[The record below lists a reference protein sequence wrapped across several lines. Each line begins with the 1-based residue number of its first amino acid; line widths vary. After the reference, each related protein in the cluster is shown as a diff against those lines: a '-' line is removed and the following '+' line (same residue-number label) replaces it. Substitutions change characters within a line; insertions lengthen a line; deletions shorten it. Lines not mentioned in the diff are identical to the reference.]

1 MADPLDWLRSNMP
14 SFTPEAK
21 ELAKARLEDCKACPQ
36 LVRATGQCRECGCM
50 MPVKVFFRNAQCPL
64 GKWGKVE

>member
-50 MPVKVFFRNAQCPL
+50 MLVKVFFRNAKCPL
-64 GKWGKVE
+64 GKWGEAE

>member
-21 ELAKARLEDCKACPQ
+21 ELAKARLEDCKAC
-36 LVRATGQCRECGCM
+36 
-50 MPVKVFFRNAQCPL
+50 NAKCPL
-64 GKWGKVE
+64 GKWGEAE